1 MAKDY
6 YNILGINRNAS
17 QDEIKKAFRKLAHK
31 YHPDKKDGDE
41 AKFKEINEAY
51 GVLSNEKKRAEYD
64 SYGRVFSDGTAGSG
78 SGMGGFSA
86 GGGPASGWD
95 FSDFAQE
102 FGRGGFN
109 AEDFDLGDIFGEFFG
124 GGRSGRKTARGR
136 DISMDFEL
144 AFEEAIFG
152 TERKVLVTK
161 AGNCDTCSGTGAKPG
176 TKTKTCSRC
185 NGQGKVHETR
195 QTMLGA
201 LSTVRACST
210 CHGVGQV
217 PETPCKDC
225 KGIGVVKKQEEV
237 TIKVPAG
244 IRRGEMIRL
253 TGAGEAVPGGVPG
266 DLYVQVHIKPH
277 HLFRRE
283 GNNIATDTDIKLTDA
298 LLGKEVILKTL
309 EGDQISIKI
318 PKGVSSGEILRI
330 KGKGVPIDGK
340 RRGDLMVKINIKT
353 PTKLSRKALRLI
365 KELKE
370 EGV

>member
-1 MAKDY
+1 M
-6 YNILGINRNAS
+6 
-17 QDEIKKAFRKLAHK
+17 
-31 YHPDKKDGDE
+31 
-41 AKFKEINEAY
+41 
-51 GVLSNEKKRAEYD
+51 
-64 SYGRVFSDGTAGSG
+64 
-78 SGMGGFSA
+78 
-86 GGGPASGWD
+86 
-95 FSDFAQE
+95 
-102 FGRGGFN
+102 
-109 AEDFDLGDIFGEFFG
+109 
-124 GGRSGRKTARGR
+124 
-136 DISMDFEL
+136 
-144 AFEEAIFG
+144 
-152 TERKVLVTK
+152 
-161 AGNCDTCSGTGAKPG
+161 
-176 TKTKTCSRC
+176 
-185 NGQGKVHETR
+185 
-195 QTMLGA
+195 
-201 LSTVRACST
+201 
-210 CHGVGQV
+210 
-217 PETPCKDC
+217 
-225 KGIGVVKKQEEV
+225 KKQEEV